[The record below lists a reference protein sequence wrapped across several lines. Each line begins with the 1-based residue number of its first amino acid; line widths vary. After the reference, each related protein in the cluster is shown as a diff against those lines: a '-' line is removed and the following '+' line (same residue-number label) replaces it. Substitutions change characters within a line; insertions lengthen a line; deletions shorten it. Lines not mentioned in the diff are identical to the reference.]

1 MWSDQDEAESWAVVC
16 GLLQA
21 FFWFYEVISGFTDL
35 RWFHQI
41 KYLSSINPFHKTPL
55 MIMDSFTK
63 YFLTYYAT
71 MLLH

>member
-1 MWSDQDEAESWAVVC
+1 MWSDQDEAESWDVVC
-16 GLLQA
+16 GS
-21 FFWFYEVISGFTDL
+21 FWFYEVILGFTDL

-41 KYLSSINPFHKTPL
+41 KYFSSINPFLKTPL